1 MEVLFQTPKKNPRV
15 KSLHDAGKGTPAPSM
30 EIPPSPFMKKLGYGT
45 GVNVYLL
52 KRSPRGVSRSPWA
65 VKKINSLCRSGIIQ
79 EYQKRLKEE
88 AKLLQNL
95 SHPNIVGY
103 RAMAQTNDGGLALVM
118 EYGGEKS
125 LFDIIE
131 ERLDNDLGPFPASII
146 LKTALEIAKGLQQ
159 LLVLRL
165 SRRQGDPGPVKT
177 IVTGGGRERE
187 SNSDRLYLHKE
198 KMLLHADI
206 KSANIVIMEDFQQI
220 KLCDVG
226 YAMALDENMKLKNKE
241 DTYVG
246 TEPWKPKEA
255 LIGGVI
261 TDRADIFAY
270 GLTLWEMMSLQI
282 PHVVIL
288 DEDSEEEYNENSFD
302 DEEYYA
308 ALGSRPALN
317 MEELDE
323 SYARVIDLF
332 VACTDEDPQKR
343 PSAENI
349 VRMLQEELS

>member
-1 MEVLFQTPKKNPRV
+1 MEVLFHTPKNPRV
-15 KSLHDAGKGTPAPSM
+15 KSLQVTGKGTPAPSM

-52 KRSPRGVSRSPWA
+52 KRSPRGVCRSPWA
-65 VKKINSLCRSGIIQ
+65 VKKINSLCKSGIQ
-79 EYQKRLKEE
+79 EQYQKRLKEE

-125 LFDIIE
+125 LFDVIE
-131 ERLDNDLGPFPASII
+131 ERLDNDLGPFPASVI
-146 LKTALEIAKGLQQ
+146 LKTALEVAKGLQ
-159 LLVLRL
+159 
-165 SRRQGDPGPVKT
+165 
-177 IVTGGGRERE
+177 
-187 SNSDRLYLHKE
+187 YLHKE

-206 KSANIVIMEDFQQI
+206 KSANIVIMDDFKQI

-241 DTYVG
+241 DAYIG

-255 LIGGVI
+255 LKDGVI

-282 PHVVIL
+282 PHVVIP
-288 DEDSEEEYNENSFD
+288 DEDSEEECNEDSFD

-349 VRMLQEELS
+349 VRMLQEEL

>member
-131 ERLDNDLGPFPASII
+131 ERLDNDLGPFPASVI
-146 LKTALEIAKGLQQ
+146 LKTALEIAKGLQ
-159 LLVLRL
+159 
-165 SRRQGDPGPVKT
+165 
-177 IVTGGGRERE
+177 
-187 SNSDRLYLHKE
+187 YLHKE

>member
-146 LKTALEIAKGLQQ
+146 LKTALEIAKGLQ
-159 LLVLRL
+159 
-165 SRRQGDPGPVKT
+165 
-177 IVTGGGRERE
+177 
-187 SNSDRLYLHKE
+187 YLHKE